1 MMKQNLKFFSI
12 VLSLLLLSA
21 LVLTGCMHAIAA
33 DRGGAK
39 PYDLNG
45 QTYNSEGSGSV
56 IVEGDAPTAQTE
68 LQKKFSAYLHRD
80 GNIVTVF
87 SEEQYAELKAVR
99 ENDKRNPLTYE
110 EILFLVND
118 SIHLYFTCEEI
129 RLTNANRDHVL
140 PLLSN
145 QSGNARIII
154 PEYKSAAAYETYN
167 EAINAYYR
175 MLTDIYELIYYRIYM
190 HDAGFEMVH
199 HTYHGGKEYVFGN
212 RYYGDLGMINSAV
225 PQGLYQ
231 MLAIDDATFSGIDNE
246 EKLVY
251 AYKTLLEWKGMY
263 EMDSVFVDDHYP
275 YLDSAVLY
283 TNIWNIDGEPM
294 ECRFGFYI
302 VGPKDDPVQQIYPT
316 AELGDM
322 MPHQEFL
329 YEVSASDDQMQPWF
343 ALNYENGTVSMGPGR
358 MLSVSILGTFGEYDG
373 VLKLY
378 FDENSYV
385 FNKCEDGYVYSAEN
399 SKPISGGIDF
409 ADGLVFKKVH
419 EGVSTKPNPD
429 PPIDNNETNPPVDNP
444 DDNQNEVAMPYFKLD
459 PVGGVCSLMTPDG
472 NSYADGIYVQE
483 GDAHILY
490 FGDEFWYV
498 FYYNEGVGYEYFKGE
513 SAPVPGYEFEDGQL
527 FSPNDDSLTALFLTY
542 VK

>member
-1 MMKQNLKFFSI
+1 MMKRNAKFFTI
-12 VLSLLLLSA
+12 VVSLLLLSA
-21 LVLTGCMHAIAA
+21 LVLTGCMYAIAA
-33 DRGGAK
+33 DRGDVK

-45 QTYNSEGSGSV
+45 QTYNSEGSGGV

-68 LQKKFSAYLHRD
+68 LQKKFGAYLHQD
-80 GNIVTVF
+80 GNTVTVF
-87 SEEQYAELKAVR
+87 SEQQYAELKAVR

-118 SIHLYFTCEEI
+118 SISLYFTYDEI

-145 QSGNARIII
+145 QSGNAHIII
-154 PEYKSAAAYETYN
+154 PVYTDAAAYETYD
-167 EAINAYYR
+167 EAANAYYR

-212 RYYGDLGMINSAV
+212 RYHGDLGMINSAV

-246 EKLVY
+246 EKLVC
-251 AYKTLLEWKGMY
+251 AYKTLLEWKQMY

-283 TNIWNIDGEPM
+283 TNIWNIDEEPM

-316 AELGDM
+316 AELKDM

-329 YEVSASDDQMQPWF
+329 YEVSASDDPMQPGF
-343 ALNYENGTVSMGPGR
+343 ALNYENGTVTMGASIYY
-358 MLSVSILGTFGEYDG
+358 SVSMHGEFVEHDG

-378 FDENSYV
+378 FGKYGYV
-385 FNKCEDGYVYSAEN
+385 FYKHEDGYAYSAEN
-399 SKPISGGIDF
+399 SNPITSGGYDF
-409 ADGLVFKKVH
+409 ADGLVFKKIH

-429 PPIDNNETNPPVDNP
+429 PPIENNETNPPVDNP

-472 NSYADGIYVQE
+472 SSYADGIYVQE

-490 FGDEFWYV
+490 FDDEFWYV
-498 FYYNEGVGYEYFKGE
+498 FYHKKSNGYEYSKGV
-513 SAPVPGYEFEDGQL
+513 SAPVPGYEFKDGQMFCL
-527 FSPNDDSLTALFLTY
+527 YEGILTTDR
-542 VK
+542 K